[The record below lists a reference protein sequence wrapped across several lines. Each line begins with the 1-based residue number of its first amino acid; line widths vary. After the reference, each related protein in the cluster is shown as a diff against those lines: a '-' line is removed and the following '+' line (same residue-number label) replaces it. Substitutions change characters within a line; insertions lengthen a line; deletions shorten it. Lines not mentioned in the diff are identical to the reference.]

1 MMRALDLPI
10 ESIHTNICFDDDMEL
25 SAFDA
30 TVLDIL
36 DKTNYK
42 TIGAEQYRPEYTA
55 VLSDLRKNCV
65 DWLPFRADD
74 VVLELGAD
82 YGQLTGIIA
91 DKVKEV
97 CCFEFDL
104 IRTGINFVRN
114 QGIPNITYYAYD
126 NFAEFKGKM
135 TGRKFDY
142 IYMADAFS
150 EAERYFP
157 QSGDPGAAML
167 IWAKEHLSARGRLV
181 LAVDNKYGLKFLNG
195 SKILGEEFYGAPLGG
210 ATSLPWHRYF
220 SRAQLEN
227 YLTGA
232 GFAQYRF
239 FYPLPEY
246 KFTLN
251 LYSDEY
257 LAKQGELFCHSY
269 TWEYDKINL
278 LDEKK
283 AFYLMAEDGTFRD
296 FANSYLIVAAAG
308 TDADEDIDTVQYV
321 RFNPGRRTVY
331 DIRTRVVRKNG
342 ERVIQKAPCTWQ
354 AKRHLADIFENYK
367 NLTAAYANPS
377 VQFNRCAVKGDVLE
391 FEYLEGRNLSSIIN
405 GSLASGDYD
414 RVMAGYDKLLELL
427 SQKARYFV
435 PTKAFR
441 DVFGVDCEKLLKL
454 KAPLLSNVDMI
465 PQNIIVSA
473 DGCYHIFDYEWTLPF
488 GVPILF
494 ILWRGILY
502 QFLSVGANEALFADV
517 LYARYGIDDS
527 LQELFAKMERQFRRY
542 GYSQK
547 GLDQYPAIGHTN
559 FPRRTVQIFKD
570 YGEGYAKGDFYVLDK
585 NLPLSGELIFELE
598 ISPNLKALRVD
609 PCSQKCLLRIRSITD
624 DQGRTIPYTTNGTPV
639 GDQCF
644 FYRTTDPQ
652 IVVRDCDKLEAK
664 TICFTLVL
672 ETILPGIAELIQ

>member
-1 MMRALDLPI
+1 MRALDLPI
-10 ESIHTNICFDDDMEL
+10 KSIHTNICFDDDIEL

-36 DKTNYK
+36 DKTNFK
-42 TIGAEQYRPEYTA
+42 TIEAAQYRPEYTA

-65 DWLPFRADD
+65 DWLPFRGDD
-74 VVLELGAD
+74 TVLELGAD
-82 YGQLTGIIA
+82 YGQLTGVMA

-97 CCFEFDL
+97 CCFDFDL

-114 QGIPNITYYAYD
+114 QEMPNITYYAYD
-126 NFAEFKGKM
+126 NFTDFEREM
-135 TGRKFDY
+135 VGRKFDY

-157 QSGDPGAAML
+157 QSDDPGAAML
-167 IWAKEHLSARGRLV
+167 IWAKEHLSARGKIV

-220 SRAQLEN
+220 SRVQLEN

-246 KFTLN
+246 KFTVN
-251 LYSDEY
+251 LYSDGY
-257 LAKQGELFCHSY
+257 LPQRDELFCHNY
-269 TWEYDKINL
+269 TWEYDKISL
-278 LDEKK
+278 LDEKVT
-283 AFYLMAEDGTFRD
+283 FYLMAEDGTFRD
-296 FANSYLIVAAAG
+296 FANSYLIVATVC
-308 TDADEDIDTVQYV
+308 TDMDEDIDAVQFV
-321 RFNPGRRTVY
+321 RFSSGRRVIY
-331 DIRTRVVRKNG
+331 DICTSIICKNG
-342 ERVIQKAPCTWQ
+342 ERVVRKTPRTWQ
-354 AKRHLADIFENYK
+354 AKRHVADICENYK
-367 NLTAAYANPS
+367 NLTAVYANPS
-377 VQFNRCAVKGDVLE
+377 VQFNRCAMNGDAVE
-391 FEYLEGRNLSSIIN
+391 FEYLQGRNLFSIIN
-405 GSLASGDYD
+405 GYLASGEHDLVTAEYD
-414 RVMAGYDKLLELL
+414 RLFELL

-441 DVFGVDCEKLLKL
+441 DAFGGDCTKLLTL

-473 DGCYHIFDYEWTLPF
+473 DGCYHIFDYEWTFPF

-494 ILWRGILY
+494 ILWRGIMY
-502 QFLSVGANEALFADV
+502 QFLPIKGDKALFADV

-527 LQELFAKMERQFRRY
+527 LQKLFAKMELQFERY

-547 GLDQYPAIGHTN
+547 RLDQYPAIGHTY
-559 FPRRTVQIFKD
+559 PLRKTVQIFED
-570 YGEGYAKGDFYVLDK
+570 YGEGYEKGNFYVLNK
-585 NLPLSGELIFELE
+585 NLPLSGKLIFELE
-598 ISPNLKALRVD
+598 ISGNLKALRVD
-609 PCSQKCLLRIRSITD
+609 PCSQKCLLRIKSITD
-624 DQGRTIPYTTNGTPV
+624 DHGRNVPYATNGTPL
-639 GDQCF
+639 GDGCF

-652 IVVRDCDKLEAK
+652 VVIRDCDKLEMK
-664 TICFTLVL
+664 TVRFDLVL
-672 ETILPGIAELIQ
+672 ETILPGIEEVIR